1 MIITGNP
8 ADVAGAYVSAR
19 AQIETLLVKDGKAN
33 RSTYPTLAGILAT
46 ITPTLIAHG
55 LVLMQE
61 TTSNEFGVGV
71 STTILHS
78 SGSSIDFA
86 PLTMQPAD
94 LKPQTVGSTISYC
107 RRYSLISALGLVGGK
122 EDDDG
127 AVGTYGSTVK
137 QPAVTGDYHDDTL
150 WEPTSNSPKQPD
162 TVSIDQMNRI
172 TTLGEKVYADNF
184 GAQSQKLAEWA
195 SGGARKTLAALKVI
209 EGEKLIRSLEKKLA
223 PAVNG
228 KVAV

>member
-1 MIITGNP
+1 MVITGNP

-19 AQIETLLVKDGKAN
+19 SEIETLLVKDGKAN

-127 AVGTYGSTVK
+127 EKGSHGDK
-137 QPAVTGDYHDDTL
+137 PATSYHDDTL

-195 SGGARKTLAALKVI
+195 SGGARKTLAALKVA

-223 PAVNG
+223 PHANG
-228 KVAV
+228 KVPV